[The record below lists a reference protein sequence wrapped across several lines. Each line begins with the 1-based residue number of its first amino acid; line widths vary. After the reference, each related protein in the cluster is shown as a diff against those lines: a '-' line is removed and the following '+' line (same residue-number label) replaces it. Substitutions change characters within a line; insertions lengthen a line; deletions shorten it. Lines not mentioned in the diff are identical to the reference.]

1 MLCHPQMETRL
12 RFEQGAVPSLVIE
25 SPAFLRRFMESLY
38 AQLRGEAGEL
48 ILSEGDRSIELSSWA
63 EIIDNCFRL
72 ELNTK
77 PLLTKITAQME
88 RTAVEEAFFL
98 KTAELLRRVES
109 YIGELAFSFD
119 CDLVCNR
126 CTVGGLVKAMGV
138 AFRDEYEEPLERVL
152 DYMEL
157 VRELDR
163 DKLFI
168 LPHLRSYFSD
178 EELERFLGTVID
190 HRYRV
195 LLIESTERKK
205 LSGEWRITIDNDL
218 CEF

>member
-1 MLCHPQMETRL
+1 MLCHPQIESRL

-38 AQLRGEAGEL
+38 AQLRGETGEL
-48 ILSEGDRSIELSSWA
+48 VLSEADQPIELSGWA
-63 EIIDNCFRL
+63 EVIDNCFRL

-77 PLLTKITAQME
+77 SLLNKITAQME
-88 RTAVEEAFFL
+88 RTAVEDTFFL
-98 KTAELLRRVES
+98 KTADLLQRVES

-126 CTVGGLVKAMGV
+126 CTVGGLVKAVGV
-138 AFRDEYEEPLERVL
+138 ALRDEYEDPLERVL

-157 VRELDR
+157 VREFDR

-168 LPHLRSYFSD
+168 FPHLRSYFSD
-178 EELERFLGTVID
+178 GEMERFLCTVLD

-205 LSGEWRITIDNDL
+205 LQGEWRITIDNDL

>member
-12 RFEQGAVPSLVIE
+12 RFGQGTVPSLVIE

-48 ILSEGDRSIELSSWA
+48 VLSEADQSIELSGWA

-77 PLLTKITAQME
+77 SLLTKITAQME
-88 RTAVEEAFFL
+88 RMAVGEAFFL
-98 KTAELLRRVES
+98 KTADLLQRVEN

-138 AFRDEYEEPLERVL
+138 ALRDEYEEPLERVL

-157 VRELDR
+157 VREFDR

-178 EELERFLGTVID
+178 EEMERFLRTVLD

-205 LSGEWRITIDNDL
+205 LQGEWRITIDNDL